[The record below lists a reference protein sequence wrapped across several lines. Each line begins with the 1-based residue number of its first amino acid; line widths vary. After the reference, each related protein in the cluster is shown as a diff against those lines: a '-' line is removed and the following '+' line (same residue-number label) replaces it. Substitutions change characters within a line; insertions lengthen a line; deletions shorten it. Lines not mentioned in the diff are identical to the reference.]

1 MAIVGVRRE
10 DSLIFERR
18 APLTP
23 DHVKEL
29 VKKGH
34 QVHVEPASKRAYP
47 DIEYKNAGAEIK
59 PCGPECDV
67 ILGVKQIPIDSLVP
81 NSTSVFFSHTIKA
94 QLLVF
99 DFRILSTRIRGRRQS
114 TFSFLSFLTFLR

>member
-1 MAIVGVRRE
+1 MAIVGIRRE

-94 QLLVF
+94 QLTV
-99 DFRILSTRIRGRRQS
+99 
-114 TFSFLSFLTFLR
+114 LTFEINSPRRPRPQLGKKQ